1 MEELHAARQLN
12 SSGVMHKAGS
22 LVINIVITLMVL
34 VREETKSIGSY
45 LQDSH
50 THAEIGGVECFIL
63 LKDEEA
69 RVFER
74 FVKIR

>member
-22 LVINIVITLMVL
+22 LVINIVITVMVL

-50 THAEIGGVECFIL
+50 TQ
-63 LKDEEA
+63 
-69 RVFER
+69 R
-74 FVKIR
+74 

>member
-1 MEELHAARQLN
+1 
-12 SSGVMHKAGS
+12 MHKAGS

-50 THAEIGGVECFIL
+50 TEIGGVECFIL
-63 LKDEEA
+63 LKEEEA
-69 RVFER
+69 RVSEH
-74 FVKIR
+74 FV